1 MSCGTTCCS
10 FNSTATCCARCW
22 AQMLQRLD
30 PLLPTG
36 IGTGRRRNIGAGNTP
51 ICKILQDLTR
61 QHGPPHVVL
70 TIAPWEFDFP
80 WPYWL
85 QRLMATTNLGPT
97 QLPAAEAIAVAH
109 AVREFCTSY
118 LSGFGRHRQWSQNL
132 FSHKHK
138 KCNNVLAF
146 VGRWEFQ
153 EGGPSHSYGKGRGS
167 LHCHL
172 LFWLKD
178 FRASLLE
185 RFICG
190 ALPTDDAELAALALQ
205 RQRSIPG
212 TGSRAPVQEEASFW
226 QWLPDVKHWALR
238 LQHTASFVSAG
249 LRPFVT
255 SILRILCFFILTSNG
270 GTDAAPCSDTV

>member
-1 MSCGTTCCS
+1 MAKVCGPIADYVVRYDLLQFQFDRHILRTVLGSDVADAQTTVA
-10 FNSTATCCARCW
+10 NRHRHWTPEYW
-22 AQMLQRLD
+22 
-30 PLLPTG
+30 
-36 IGTGRRRNIGAGNTP
+36 RRQHAY
-51 ICKILQDLTR
+51 LQDLTR
-61 QHGPPHVVL
+61 QHGPPHVFV
-70 TIAPWEFDFP
+70 TIAPWEFDFR

-85 QRLMATTNLGPT
+85 QRLMATSTLGPT

-109 AVREFCTSY
+109 AVKEFCTSY
-118 LSGFGRHRQWSQNL
+118 LAVFGPHRQWTQNL

-146 VGRWEFQ
+146 MGRWEFQ

-185 RFICG
+185 RFICA
-190 ALPTDDAELAALALQ
+190 ALPTDDAELAALALE

-212 TGSRAPVQEEASFW
+212 TGSKAPVQEEASFW
-226 QWLPDVKHWALR
+226 E
-238 LQHTASFVSAG
+238 
-249 LRPFVT
+249 
-255 SILRILCFFILTSNG
+255 
-270 GTDAAPCSDTV
+270 